1 MIPVKIQTLIVS
13 VGNNPS
19 VLVLEPYESS
29 EPLSTR
35 RIIPI
40 WIGQH
45 EAEQL
50 RLALN
55 DFRLPRPLS
64 LDLLLDAITNLDA
77 YVDHIVINH
86 VRKSM
91 FFAQLVLRQHGRLI
105 LLDSRPSDAIILAI
119 KQNADMYIEE
129 DVLDIASYPYI
140 FRDKPFMNED
150 NIEAFHEFLKS
161 ITPDDF
167 KEKGY

>member
-55 DFRLPRPLS
+55 DFRLPS
-64 LDLLLDAITNLDA
+64 LYLLICYLM
-77 YVDHIVINH
+77 
-86 VRKSM
+86 R
-91 FFAQLVLRQHGRLI
+91 
-105 LLDSRPSDAIILAI
+105 
-119 KQNADMYIEE
+119 
-129 DVLDIASYPYI
+129 
-140 FRDKPFMNED
+140 
-150 NIEAFHEFLKS
+150 
-161 ITPDDF
+161 
-167 KEKGY
+167 

>member
-13 VGNNPS
+13 VGKSPS
-19 VLVLEPYESS
+19 VLVLEPYEST

-35 RIIPI
+35 RIVPI

-50 RLALN
+50 RLALS

-64 LDLLLDAITNLDA
+64 LDLFLDAMTNLDA
-77 YVDHIVINH
+77 CVDHIVINR

-91 FFAQLVLRQHGRLI
+91 FFAQLVLRQYGRLI
-105 LLDSRPSDAIILAI
+105 SLDARPSDAIVLAI

-129 DVLDIASYPYI
+129 DVLDVASYPYI
-140 FRDKPFMNED
+140 FRDRPFINED
-150 NIEAFHEFLKS
+150 DIKAFHEFIES
-161 ITPDDF
+161 ITPEDF
-167 KEKGY
+167 S

>member
-13 VGNNPS
+13 VGKSPS
-19 VLVLEPYESS
+19 VLVLEPYEST

-35 RIIPI
+35 RIVPI

-50 RLALN
+50 RLALS

-64 LDLLLDAITNLDA
+64 LDLFLDAMTNLDA
-77 YVDHIVINH
+77 CVDHIVINR

-91 FFAQLVLRQHGRLI
+91 FFAQLVLRQYGRLI
-105 LLDSRPSDAIILAI
+105 SLDARPSDAIVLAI

-129 DVLDIASYPYI
+129 DVLDVASYPYI
-140 FRDKPFMNED
+140 FRDRPFINED
-150 NIEAFHEFLKS
+150 DIEAFHEFIES
-161 ITPDDF
+161 ITPEDF
-167 KEKGY
+167 S